1 MPGARGDLLY
11 DLLVGR
17 GSQAAQ
23 CNKAGNAHSH
33 KQSSAHT
40 ARASASVQEGTWYR
54 GKWHT
59 RADLNAMR
67 NCPVP
72 TTATLPRSTRRPG
85 TRQRPFRPEHH
96 IRVLSWNTG
105 GLSSSL
111 LQEFLAWCDTRQAAD
126 MYDVVILVETHWRH
140 VRDYRSGH
148 WLCIHSTGYRDEGES
163 DKYAGILCLLSG
175 KCFSEPRV
183 KEHTPGRLLQVI
195 ATHTHSQLPA
205 SIVGIYQHVWRPHLG
220 AQKNRELRSGVWNQ
234 LQQLITHTPARH
246 QLIIAGDLNATLRP
260 MYPHV
265 GPAAPDPTSHS
276 NLRLPRIQL
285 HTPTWIRN
293 SKPSLKSIACAP
305 SIPGMH
311 GHPSRSAPPRLTA
324 K

>member
-1 MPGARGDLLY
+1 
-11 DLLVGR
+11 
-17 GSQAAQ
+17 
-23 CNKAGNAHSH
+23 
-33 KQSSAHT
+33 
-40 ARASASVQEGTWYR
+40 
-54 GKWHT
+54 
-59 RADLNAMR
+59 
-67 NCPVP
+67 
-72 TTATLPRSTRRPG
+72 
-85 TRQRPFRPEHH
+85 
-96 IRVLSWNTG
+96 
-105 GLSSSL
+105 
-111 LQEFLAWCDTRQAAD
+111 

-276 NLRLPRIQL
+276 NLDKELQTLLKEHSLCALNTWHARPAFTFRSPTVDSQIDYIIMRCDDSKHRSKLAKPL
-285 HTPTWIRN
+285 HDFPVG
-293 SKPSLKSIACAP
+293 A
-305 SIPGMH
+305 H
-311 GHPSRSAPPRLTA
+311 RLTNHYPVQA
-324 K
+324 AIPMLPMGFRQRHMQASPKYQASALQLAVARGTPEPGRDTFHRA